1 MELGRAMKVPSVS
14 IESLTMDERLDLLE
28 RLWDSL
34 SVNPSDVPVTA
45 AQRAELDRRSA
56 ALDRA
61 AAKGQALG
69 VPWDE
74 VVRQI
79 RARR

>member
-1 MELGRAMKVPSVS
+1 MEADNAMGETPVK
-14 IESLTMDERLDLLE
+14 IEALSPEERLDLLE

-34 SVNPSDVPVTA
+34 SRTPTSVPLTDP
-45 AQRAELDRRSA
+45 QRVELDGRLD
-56 ALDRA
+56 ALDDDVSQGRV
-61 AAKGQALG
+61 LG

-79 RARR
+79 QSRG

>member
-1 MELGRAMKVPSVS
+1 MGAMGESPFR
-14 IESLTMDERLDLLE
+14 IEALSPAERLDLLE

-34 SVNPSDVPVTA
+34 RDTPARVPLTDP
-45 AQRAELDRRSA
+45 QRAELDRRLD
-56 ALDRA
+56 ALEGDVEQGRV
-61 AAKGQALG
+61 LG

-79 RARR
+79 RNRG

>member
-1 MELGRAMKVPSVS
+1 MNEPPVK
-14 IESLTMDERLDLLE
+14 IESLSRDERLDLLE

-34 SVNPSDVPVTA
+34 SATPDEVPVTL
-45 AQRAELDRRSA
+45 AQEAELDRRSK
-56 ALDRA
+56 ALDRDVA
-61 AAKGQALG
+61 DGRALG

-74 VVRQI
+74 VVRQL

>member
-1 MELGRAMKVPSVS
+1 MLLGSGMNEPAVR
-14 IESLTMDERLDLLE
+14 IESLSKDERLDLLE

-34 SVNPSDVPVTA
+34 SATPDEVPVTQ

-56 ALDRA
+56 ALDRDVE
-61 AAKGQALG
+61 KRRALG

-74 VVRQI
+74 VVRQL